1 MPRRPRRPTMPAH
14 DTDAPHDAKEHAHVM
29 LPAHRTWRLASLAV
43 VLSVAWLSAACTGP
57 TVDKTYSI
65 ATVFPTTGPAAA
77 VGLAMQR
84 AVDLAVSQ
92 NTALGK
98 GYTLTV
104 SHTDEATTAGSSV
117 ATTLASDHHVMG
129 IVGPFDSQTAITM
142 LPTLQ
147 QNTIT
152 TISPTATLPGL
163 TLADKAAAENVPFAQ
178 LHPQGKPNVFFRL
191 PQTDDIAGK
200 VAADLALAP
209 AAGHGLAARNIF
221 IVDDGTS
228 SGLALAAAFIQE
240 LKAKHVTA
248 LGQQSITAGSADS
261 IQSAVVATIRANA
274 DIVFFAGA
282 IDAGAELRHAL
293 ALYGVPQLVLLT
305 AGHIAADP
313 GWSATVELV
322 PASAYTT
329 ALLPAQDLSK
339 LATATAFVTAYQS
352 AFSGKDLLPQSA
364 LAYDAA
370 MDEIAAIKSIVA
382 SGKPVTR
389 AAVLTA
395 VTAAKY
401 AGVTGTLT
409 FDKNG
414 DNTTPLGFSLY
425 TCDIQG
431 AWHYQASFT

>member
-1 MPRRPRRPTMPAH
+1 MIVSIQRM
-14 DTDAPHDAKEHAHVM
+14 
-29 LPAHRTWRLASLAV
+29 WRFASLLI
-43 VLSVAWLSAACTGP
+43 VLSAAWLSTACAGP
-57 TVDKTYSI
+57 SADKTYSI

-92 NTALGK
+92 NAALSG

-104 SHTDEATTAGSSV
+104 THIDEATVVGNSA

-129 IVGPFDSQTAITM
+129 IVGPFDSQTAVTM
-142 LPTLQ
+142 LPIVQ
-147 QNTIT
+147 QNGIT

-163 TLADKAAAENVPFAQ
+163 TLPDQAAIENVPFAK
-178 LHPQGKPNVFFRL
+178 LHPQSVPNAFFRL
-191 PQTDDIAGK
+191 PQTDAVAGK
-200 VAADLALAP
+200 ISADLAVAP
-209 AAGHGLAARNIF
+209 LTAHGLAANNIYV
-221 IVDDGTS
+221 VDDGTPS
-228 SGLALAAAFIQE
+228 ALALAAAFNQE
-240 LKAKHVTA
+240 LKAKHATS
-248 LGQQSITAGSADS
+248 LGEQSITVGSADS
-261 IQSAVVATIRANA
+261 IQSAVVASIRTNA
-274 DIVFFAGA
+274 DAVFYAGA

-313 GWSATVELV
+313 GWGTAVDLV

-339 LATATAFVTAYQS
+339 LTAAKDFVTAYQS
-352 AFSGKDLLPQSA
+352 AFAGKDLLPQSA

-370 MDEIAAIKSIVA
+370 MDEIAAIKAIAA

-389 AAVLTA
+389 AAVLA
-395 VTAAKY
+395 SVAAAKY
-401 AGVTGTLT
+401 AGVTGTIA

-414 DNTTPLGFSLY
+414 DNTAPIGYSLY
-425 TCDIQG
+425 TCDTKG
-431 AWHYQASFT
+431 AWHYQIALP